1 MAPQPA
7 AALPQ
12 DVLAEVLRRLAP
24 LILAASR
31 RVCRAWR
38 DTVDARL
45 RRRLLSRSVRGI
57 FINFTGHDFSEFF
70 SRPSTGPAI
79 CGGLDFLPSEGVKV
93 TDHCNGLLLCGD
105 REREYVVNPATRR
118 WARLPPRPPPHMPGF
133 SQSAYLAFDPAV
145 SPHYEVFLIPRLPS
159 SDKLDDKALL
169 ESEWPPAL
177 YVLHVFSSTADQ
189 WGEKTFLREGEAAG
203 IVGDMDFDPWYGRY
217 HAVYWRST
225 LYIHCQHGYLTRM
238 SLSDHTYKVIELPA
252 ADKLRGYDAYHL
264 GRSLR
269 GVYCAKH
276 IYCNRLQLW
285 HLDESHD
292 QTEWVFNY
300 DIDLTTLERR
310 FHNYRKRFGV
320 DSTQQIGK
328 PWILQDVN
336 NRKIKYHNG
345 RYRPPVEEKYDWNS
359 DEDNF
364 LYIEDVEGVYYSEGS
379 HFLGFHPYKEIV
391 YFELHR
397 GRGVAYDWNSS
408 KFQDLG
414 CSEPTDNHYF
424 QDGTTVSFPY
434 TPCWMAEFPGN
445 EFESLLEEEEIAR
458 KKSELEA
465 QLEDHCN
472 FSCADEYELRKL
484 SGRAKRDKN
493 SVTKL
498 RRRRRITAR

>member
-24 LILAASR
+24 LVLAASR

-45 RRRLLSRSVRGI
+45 RRHLLSRSVHGI

-79 CGGLDFLPSEGVKV
+79 CGGLDFLPSKGVKV

-105 REREYVVNPATRR
+105 LERDYVVNPATRR
-118 WARLPPRPPPHMPGF
+118 WARLPPRPLPHMPGF

-145 SPHYEVFLIPRLPS
+145 SPHYEVFLIPRLPG
-159 SDKLDDKALL
+159 SDKSDDKALL

-203 IVGDMDFDPWYGRY
+203 IVGDMDFDPW
-217 HAVYWRST
+217 
-225 LYIHCQHGYLTRM
+225 
-238 SLSDHTYKVIELPA
+238 
-252 ADKLRGYDAYHL
+252 
-264 GRSLR
+264 
-269 GVYCAKH
+269 
-276 IYCNRLQLW
+276 
-285 HLDESHD
+285 
-292 QTEWVFNY
+292 
-300 DIDLTTLERR
+300 

-320 DSTQQIGK
+320 DPTQQIGK

-336 NRKIKYHNG
+336 NRKIMEEYHNG

-364 LYIEDVEGVYYSEGS
+364 LYIEDVEGGYYRRSS

-424 QDGTTVSFPY
+424 EEGTTVSFPY

-445 EFESLLEEEEIAR
+445 EFESLLEDEEIAR

-465 QLEDHCN
+465 QLEDHSN
-472 FSCADEYELRKL
+472 FSCSDEYELRKF
-484 SGRAKRDKN
+484 SGSAKRVKDC
-493 SVTKL
+493 VTKL